1 MSGSLFNMATI
12 FEDFVTVAL
21 REALKSYGGRTS
33 LQHVTHL
40 DDDADV
46 PVRPDFV
53 WLTQGHPRIVVDAKY
68 KAEKPS
74 GFPQA
79 DLYELLA
86 YCTVLG
92 LDEGH
97 LVYAKG
103 AEDERTHV
111 VQQAGVWIIAHTL
124 DLDASP
130 SDLLVQVAA
139 LVRTIC
145 PASTARPPLSS
156 QRPSASA
163 ASST

>member
-1 MSGSLFNMATI
+1 MVSGYLFNMATI

-53 WLTQGHPRIVVDAKY
+53 WLTQGHARIVVDAKY
-68 KAEKPS
+68 KAEKPT

-79 DLYELLA
+79 DLYQMFA

-92 LDEGH
+92 LPEGD
-97 LVYAKG
+97 LVYATKPHAPDRSRYSAPRGPGVFEMRGSAWDKG
-103 AEDERTHV
+103 VRRRGWSACVRSRPG
-111 VQQAGVWIIAHTL
+111 QVWRQIG
-124 DLDASP
+124 
-130 SDLLVQVAA
+130 
-139 LVRTIC
+139 
-145 PASTARPPLSS
+145 
-156 QRPSASA
+156 
-163 ASST
+163 

>member
-1 MSGSLFNMATI
+1 MSGYLFNMATI

-68 KAEKPS
+68 KAEKPT

-79 DLYELLA
+79 DLYQMFA

-92 LDEGH
+92 LPEGD
-97 LVYAKG
+97 LVYATKPHAPDRSRFVPG
-103 AEDERTHV
+103 PRDWRISPPPACACV
-111 VQQAGVWIIAHTL
+111 SSPV
-124 DLDASP
+124 P
-130 SDLLVQVAA
+130 SDPQRSDHVRGQRLRLL
-139 LVRTIC
+139 
-145 PASTARPPLSS
+145 PAPCGVHDPCTR
-156 QRPSASA
+156 
-163 ASST
+163 